1 MTLTQSQEV
10 VAFKAREFKKQ
21 HFPAAT
27 DGIAFMQY
35 ATHLALREFQL
46 SEADIQAGV
55 MEGKDDGGI
64 DGFHIIVNKTEAVA
78 ETTRGLRSSGAP
90 AGVPRQVP
98 FDIVVVQSKS
108 STDGLDALAIPKL
121 HEVLDLV
128 LGGASRE
135 KLRNYPLHDKL
146 VSHIEAYRSYRRKL
160 ISLDPIRSFTVY
172 VMQPVTEAKLTG
184 PAKRGAA
191 ALSKMIEG
199 HLGSTTRVH
208 VELLGAD
215 GIERLR
221 TTTRDIEGILKF
233 SKQPLSE
240 THGKSEAWLGL
251 VTVKDLLDFIRRGK
265 TKVLRDE
272 FFTTNV
278 RDFAGSSVAINSA
291 IRTTLSNNTPTAF
304 WWMNNGITVIVD
316 KATYQSDDSYL
327 LANPQIVN
335 GLQTSNVI
343 HEASAEGVITPAR
356 LKQGVLVR
364 VISELDPKVR
374 ESIIVGTNNQ
384 APVTSVQLY
393 ANDSLQLQLETFL
406 ESKGWFYE
414 RRRWQFRGRQVPRSR
429 IRSILELAQTVI
441 AGLLLEPDTARAR
454 PRDRLAKKAD
464 YEKVFDP
471 ATPFS
476 LYVSLLDLEAAVEL
490 YLKSSE
496 AKAISDDPTN
506 DRFYLLTGVALRQT
520 RVMKAA
526 DVQAKVLANK
536 LTVPDSAL
544 LETVHKRL
552 YSLVGVQPDKKAAD
566 KLFKGTAL
574 RSALVADILAWNASD
589 PS

>member
-10 VAFKAREFKKQ
+10 VAFKSREFKKQ
-21 HFPAAT
+21 NFPGAS

-35 ATHLALREFQL
+35 STHLALREYQL

-78 ETTRGLRSSGAP
+78 ETSRGLRSSSPP
-90 AGVPRQVP
+90 AGIPRQVP

-108 STDGLDALAIPKL
+108 STDGLDALAVPKL
-121 HEVLDLV
+121 TEVLDLI
-128 LGGASRE
+128 LGGATRNN
-135 KLRNYPLHDKL
+135 LRDYPLHDKL
-146 VSHIEAYRSYRRKL
+146 VSHVEAYRSYRRKL

-172 VMQPVTEAKLTG
+172 IMQPVSEDKLTG

-191 ALSKMIEG
+191 ALAKMIER
-199 HLGSTTRVH
+199 HLGSTTQVR

-215 GIERLR
+215 GIEKLR
-221 TTTRDIEGILKF
+221 TSGKDIEGVLKF

-251 VTVKDLLDFIRRGK
+251 VAVKDLLDFVRRGK
-265 TKVLRDE
+265 TTVLRDE

-304 WWMNNGITVIVD
+304 WWMNNGITIIVD
-316 KATYQSDDSYL
+316 KVTYQSDDSYL

-343 HEASAEGVITPAR
+343 HEAAADAVITAAR

-384 APVTSVQLY
+384 APVTNLQLY
-393 ANDSLQLQLETFL
+393 ANDDLQMQIETYL
-406 ESKGWFYE
+406 ESKGWYYE

-454 PRDRLAKKAD
+454 PRDRLAKKTD
-464 YEKVFDP
+464 YEKVFNP

-476 LYVSLLDLEAAVEL
+476 LYSSLLDVEAVVED
-490 YLKSSE
+490 YLKTPA

-506 DRFYLLTGVALRQT
+506 DRFYLLAGVALRQARIT
-520 RVMKAA
+520 KAS
-526 DVQAKVLANK
+526 DLQAKVLANK
-536 LTVPDSAL
+536 LVSPDQAL
-544 LETVHKRL
+544 LEAVHKRL
-552 YSLVGVQPDKKAAD
+552 YALVGVQPDKKAAD

-574 RSALVADILAWNASD
+574 RASLVADVLAWNVSD
-589 PS
+589 PN